1 MSRRQQLNLRVAGHQ
16 PLALVEQLAGVPGGG
31 RHRRYPDF
39 GTPMQVEVTCLSGCD
54 GETSLKLGHDRP
66 YDAALLLE
74 GVHVAEQQVELERPY
89 VHMK

>member
-1 MSRRQQLNLRVAGHQ
+1 MRRDELDLGAAGDETFGRVENLDAVGAIGSHDGYSKNR
-16 PLALVEQLAGVPGGG
+16 P
-31 RHRRYPDF
+31 
-39 GTPMQVEVTCLSGCD
+39 PMQVEMTCLSGCH